1 MRQPDPRRR
10 RVGADTSSV
19 SIAYTVCPKQP
30 FARYGAHVISV
41 FVFVNASSSAAVAT
55 LGQTIADVPG
65 VYECYSVTG
74 EHDVIAVL
82 RVRSHDDIFHIVAEQ
97 IAGLP
102 GVASTRTVIAYKTYS
117 TADQLGI

>member
-1 MRQPDPRRR
+1 
-10 RVGADTSSV
+10 
-19 SIAYTVCPKQP
+19 
-30 FARYGAHVISV
+30 VISV

-55 LGQTIADVPG
+55 LGQTIADVSG

-97 IAGLP
+97 IAGIP

>member
-1 MRQPDPRRR
+1 
-10 RVGADTSSV
+10 
-19 SIAYTVCPKQP
+19 
-30 FARYGAHVISV
+30 VISV

-55 LGQTIADVPG
+55 LGQAIADVPG